1 MNKNNKVPFIGLQK
15 ILIEKLGTKEQKQ
28 KLKKEL

>member
-1 MNKNNKVPFIGLQK
+1 MSKKKKIPFIGLQK